1 MEELKRQLQP
11 KRPRTDDDAGDAHE
25 VLAEVENW
33 DLSYHRQQATRVQN
47 RRNVQLGSR
56 QNQAQP
62 RAGTDGF
69 LHHKRLGLVGWIAYW
84 CLGDSALAGD
94 IIVALIKTL
103 GLTELVSDALAS
115 RKHKE
120 AETNAKIVDL
130 FKEAL
135 DEIKNCRTEQQRV
148 EFHIALACVMPPREA
163 QGSKTGWI
171 KPICD
176 RLGLKR
182 GKRSE
187 KNGARAYASE
197 QAVETRA
204 IFNKDRE
211 LLAQPVKVGDMVLS
225 KGQLC
230 ELTAI
235 GEGLCG
241 NTALKQIHGMGTR
254 RYALSVDNDNEF
266 RSRCE

>member
-1 MEELKRQLQP
+1 M
-11 KRPRTDDDAGDAHE
+11 
-25 VLAEVENW
+25 
-33 DLSYHRQQATRVQN
+33 
-47 RRNVQLGSR
+47 
-56 QNQAQP
+56 
-62 RAGTDGF
+62 
-69 LHHKRLGLVGWIAYW
+69 
-84 CLGDSALAGD
+84 GDSALAVD

-115 RKHKE
+115 RKQKE
-120 AETNAKIVDL
+120 ADTNAKIVDL
-130 FKEAL
+130 FKDAL

-163 QGSKTGWI
+163 QGSKNGWI

-187 KNGARAYASE
+187 KNGARPYASE

-241 NTALKQIHGMGTR
+241 NEGPSCVLAFRAGTVTQEHKYSTMYGMLACAWPRTRIQVLWTESHGGRLYAHQADLLDR
-254 RYALSVDNDNEF
+254 RRIYCHSIIRDSE
-266 RSRCE
+266 S